1 MDVAPFFVWSV
12 LGVSLFGKGNPLRV
26 EGFFFGLK
34 KECGVANGTIMFV
47 LGHLECKE

>member
-26 EGFFFGLK
+26 RGSFVGK
-34 KECGVANGTIMFV
+34 KRKACG
-47 LGHLECKE
+47 KWDR